1 MVQSFFHYQFILE
14 SFGNAKTIHN
24 ANASRFGKYTELQFT
39 DRGRLTGAKTLDY
52 YLERSRVAGP
62 SPGERNFHVFYYL
75 LAGASSEERQHLR
88 LSGDATSYRLLGTR
102 GGAAGNARGGIGST
116 DDGVRFEQLKQAFKL
131 VGLSKR
137 IVAQICQLVATI
149 LHIGNLDF
157 VVDHD
162 RNVDA
167 AVVRNWDVLE
177 TVAEFLGVSPH
188 DLEGIF
194 NCKTT
199 VIQKDVCTVFLDPE
213 GASANRDDLAKALYS
228 LLFSWLNENINERL
242 CRDDFATFIGI
253 LDLPGFQNLAGFGAR
268 TNSIDQF
275 CVNFAN
281 ERLQNWIL
289 QSSFERQTAE
299 FAAEDLTTVV
309 PTVPFFDNSECVR
322 MLSSTPG
329 GLVHI
334 MDDQTRRMGKKTD
347 YTMADAF
354 TKRWGNHASF
364 KAGTPDRAGF
374 PTFTVAHYNGAVSY
388 SVENFLERNA
398 DAVNPDFVSL
408 LRGGAGAG
416 GAGASNAGLESSGSS
431 NPFVKDLF
439 SSAAIA
445 TQVHPRDADTI
456 IAAQQPVKPMRAPST
471 RRKGGRGP
479 RMTAVGEEGEEEDDS
494 TPAPLPAGSEKVKC
508 VVGEFKA
515 SLEVLFEAFDETK
528 SWHVFCLNPNDVQLP
543 NQLESRG
550 LKAQIRSLGLPE
562 MAKRAVASF
571 EVSMTH
577 SEFLERYAA
586 EVENVAV
593 GTAPEL
599 IRNLREARGW
609 AERELAVGKYKVR
622 PIVSLSSATAA
633 LKLPIFSSKQDRKLN

>member
-1 MVQSFFHYQFILE
+1 
-14 SFGNAKTIHN
+14 
-24 ANASRFGKYTELQFT
+24 
-39 DRGRLTGAKTLDY
+39 
-52 YLERSRVAGP
+52 
-62 SPGERNFHVFYYL
+62 
-75 LAGASSEERQHLR
+75 
-88 LSGDATSYRLLGTR
+88 LLGTR
-102 GGAAGNARGGIGST
+102 GGAGGNARGGVGST
-116 DDGVRFEQLKQAFKL
+116 EDRDRFEQLKQAFKL

-137 IVAQICQLVATI
+137 LVAQICQLVAAI

-167 AVVRNWDVLE
+167 AVVKNWDVLE
-177 TVAEFLGVSPH
+177 TVGEFLGVSPVE
-188 DLEGIF
+188 LEGIF

-199 VIQKDVCTVFLDPE
+199 VINKDVCTVFLDPD

-228 LLFSWLNENINERL
+228 LLFAWLNENINERL

-253 LDLPGFQNLAGFGAR
+253 LDLPGFQNLSGFGAR
-268 TNSIDQF
+268 ANSIDQF

-281 ERLQNWIL
+281 ERLHNWIL
-289 QSSFERQTAE
+289 QSTFERQTAE

-309 PTVPFFDNSECVR
+309 PNIPFFDNSECVR

-347 YTMADAF
+347 HTMADAF

-364 KAGTPDRAGF
+364 KSGTVDRAGF
-374 PTFTVAHYNGAVSY
+374 PTFTVSHYNGAVTY
-388 SVENFLERNA
+388 SVENFLEKNA

-408 LRGGAGAG
+408 LRGHAGAG
-416 GAGASNAGLESSGSS
+416 GAGAHNAGLESIGSS
-431 NPFVKDLF
+431 NPFIKDLF

-445 TQVHPRDADTI
+445 TQVHPRDAETI

-479 RMTAVGEEGEEEDDS
+479 RMAALGEEGDEEDDS
-494 TPAPLPAGSEKVKC
+494 TPAPLPAGSEKVRC

-515 SLEVLFEAFDETK
+515 SLDVLFEAFDETK
-528 SWHVFCLNPNDVQLP
+528 SWNIFCLNPNDVQLP

-550 LKAQIRSLGLPE
+550 LKSQIRSLGLPE
-562 MAKRAVASF
+562 MAKKAVASF

-577 SEFLERYAA
+577 SEFVERYAA
-586 EVENVAV
+586 EVENVPV
-593 GTAPEL
+593 GTAPET
-599 IRNLREARGW
+599 IRHLRESRGW
-609 AERELAVGKYKVR
+609 PEKELAVGKFKVR
-622 PIVSLSSATAA
+622 FLSF
-633 LKLPIFSSKQDRKLN
+633 LYLVLR